1 MARNTIESEIRT
13 SKMADVSRF
22 VKKIIKKI
30 KKLQMQ
36 LDGVDLWRYGRNP
49 NNGI

>member
-1 MARNTIESEIRT
+1 MDIFQIAKM
-13 SKMADVSRF
+13 SKN
-22 VKKIIKKI
+22 
-30 KKLQMQ
+30 LQMQ